1 MADDD
6 KTLTDYLRDFN
17 EAARYYLGPHAYKGL
32 QSIGELAN
40 FFGPQADVAGAVESS
55 QATME
60 SARKGD
66 IPGTL
71 TNAAYTALSPAGL
84 LIPGTVQG
92 YRSTIQDA
100 LAKLPQETG
109 TDSQTAKNIVKY
121 LREQNIPDPKTGRY
135 PADKPVRGEFM
146 TEHGSTY
153 EWYDD
158 ATTQRYRAAHK
169 PNDPA
174 VGLQPVSHKTVFA
187 DPEDVKLIGGM
198 FQNPEMATR
207 LDPIFD
213 DAGNIE
219 GISLRYL
226 EDYGPRKAGET
237 IQNIRVKIYPEVGKT
252 PIEIS
257 DHISP
262 KGSHGRVHFGT
273 RIVEV
278 QSVPKGL
285 SSLLPESTDIN
296 PIRRLVEN
304 LPQKVQADLPK
315 QPGSKSSVY
324 GYHGT
329 VGQREGDEFFDINFA
344 RPQDQFLGEGF
355 YFTIDPK
362 VAEEYANIR
371 AIKDLTHIPPSVA
384 SRAGFPRGAM
394 RTPQG
399 NIVTTDSIM
408 KGMDVEGNP
417 ILAGQNIARFDLGG
431 IKKPY
436 IVKSNKDRLWAKEN
450 INKLKEDGY
459 DSILFDD
466 LQDRSKQIMVF
477 PEYIDKIKSMRTGGL
492 VQRNPYNYKP
502 RTI

>member
-6 KTLTDYLRDFN
+6 IRGLIGSVQDYLVKGGLDKD
-17 EAARYYLGPHAYKGL
+17 ARYYLGPHAYEGL
-32 QSIGELAN
+32 SNIASLLD
-40 FFGPQADVAGAVESS
+40 FFGPGADVKDILSES
-55 QATME
+55 TKVME
-60 SARKGD
+60 GD
-66 IPGTL
+66 P
-71 TNAAYTALSPAGL
+71 AAFVGLPA
-84 LIPGTVQG
+84 
-92 YRSTIQDA
+92 A
-100 LAKLPQETG
+100 LAMMALPGSKSGIEEVI
-109 TDSQTAKNIVKY
+109 DKNIVKK

-135 PADKPVRGEFM
+135 PADKPVINNFM
-146 TEHGSTY
+146 TEKGSTY
-153 EWYDD
+153 EQYADG
-158 ATTQRYRAAHK
+158 TTQRYRVPHK
-169 PNDPA
+169 QNDPA
-174 VGLQPVSHKTVFA
+174 VGLQPVSLKTVFA
-187 DPEDVKLIGGM
+187 DPKYVNLIGGI
-198 FQNPEMATR
+198 FQNPEIATR
-207 LDPIFD
+207 LDPIV
-213 DAGNIE
+213 DADGRIKA
-219 GISLRYL
+219 IALRYT
-226 EDYGPRKAGET
+226 EPYGPRRPGET
-237 IQNIRVKIYPEVGKT
+237 IQEIPVQGQPEIGMT
-252 PIEIS
+252 PIEITS
-257 DHISP
+257 PDSP
-262 KGSHGRVHFGT
+262 KGSSGKVHFGN

-371 AIKDLTHIPPSVA
+371 AIKDLKHIPPSVA

-436 IVKSNKDRLWAKEN
+436 VVKSNKDRLWAKEN